1 MRILL
6 TGGTGFIGSRLR
18 ARLESA
24 EHTVRVVSRGP
35 TGDVTW
41 EPDAIRTAATES
53 DAVIHLAGENL
64 IGRRWTPRQKARLRS
79 SRVDT
84 TRQLAEA
91 VADAKPRVF
100 ITASAIGYYGVG
112 AERRFT
118 AGDGPG
124 GDFLAR
130 LCADWEAA
138 RQPAL
143 DAGVRTAT
151 VRIGVVQGRGGGALA
166 KMLLPFRLGVGGPV
180 GSGRQWVSWIHVD
193 DLLGMFEW
201 ILGNESARGVYNG
214 TAPNPVSN
222 RVLSKALGRVLHRPA
237 VLPAPGFALRIALG
251 EVAGLLLEG
260 QHVTPDR
267 ALAEGFTFRFPE
279 IEPAFRDLLEPEPAA

>member
-6 TGGTGFIGSRLR
+6 TGGTGFIGSRLK
-18 ARLESA
+18 ARLDSGN
-24 EHTVRVVSRGP
+24 HTVRIVSRGSG
-35 TGDVTW
+35 GDVTW
-41 EPDAIRTAATES
+41 EPDVLRTAVANS

-64 IGRRWTPRQKARLRS
+64 IARRWTSRQKARLRS

-91 VADAKPRVF
+91 VAEAKPGVF
-100 ITASAIGYYGVG
+100 ITASAIGYYG
-112 AERRFT
+112 ASPDRRFV

-124 GDFLAR
+124 DDFLAR
-130 LCADWEAA
+130 LGADWEAA

-180 GSGRQWVSWIHVD
+180 GNGRQWVSWIHLD

-201 ILGNESARGVYNG
+201 LLENESTQGVYNG

-222 RVLSKALGRVLHRPA
+222 RDLSRALGRVLHRPA
-237 VLPAPGFALRIALG
+237 ILPAPAFALRIALG

-260 QHVTPDR
+260 QHVTPGR
-267 ALAEGFTFRFPE
+267 ALAEGFSFRFPE
-279 IEPAFRDLLEPEPAA
+279 IEPALRDLLG